1 MSYATA
7 TQVQEEFS
15 GVTFS
20 TTSSPTLATVER
32 WLLEADAVIES
43 ALGLRYVVPITGTN
57 SLVVVRN
64 IEILLVRARVR
75 KRLNRIGQLGD
86 AERKVYD
93 DDTTNAM
100 KMLKAL
106 AEGTMNLGDATLL
119 NSDGGIA
126 SFPTVDTC
134 DAYVFKKNVDQW

>member
-1 MSYATA
+1 
-7 TQVQEEFS
+7 
-15 GVTFS
+15 
-20 TTSSPTLATVER
+20 
-32 WLLEADAVIES
+32 VIES